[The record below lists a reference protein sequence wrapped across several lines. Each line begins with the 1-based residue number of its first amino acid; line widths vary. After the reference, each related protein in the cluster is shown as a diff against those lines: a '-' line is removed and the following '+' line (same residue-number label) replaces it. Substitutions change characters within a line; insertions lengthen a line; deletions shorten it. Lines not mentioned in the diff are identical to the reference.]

1 MKQFKKLFFCAVGIF
16 LLFDSCTT
24 DFQQVN
30 SNPTSPN
37 STTIAPLMNGI
48 ISSLLLGWDEQAS
61 ISNDWYYESTQLA
74 GETSLS
80 GYLMASGVNEIWNG
94 YYSTLQNINQAQD
107 LINAASDKESF
118 NNIQA
123 ILYTLKAYKTFRITD
138 QFGDIPYFN
147 AGKAYTGS
155 ATALHPAYD
164 KQQVIYDSLLVNL
177 SWAVS
182 NINTSSNPVSSKGN
196 AYATLGSY
204 DVLYGDNM
212 TKWKAW
218 ANSLLLRYS
227 LQIAEKDPA
236 TSAKYV
242 AIAFNANTF
251 IADGADVCMWPA
263 LLGGLDLSDRIWSFG
278 SGGTGYVRISS
289 TCWNL
294 MADGTNT
301 SDIFDPRAFVFAEP
315 NAAGA
320 WAPYVIGSGVADQ
333 VNPYDYTMTAGSPQN
348 MHGCIF
354 SPINYWLVRDEH
366 YIPEIIMTS
375 AETHFLKAEAYL
387 RGIGVSQSTTNAN
400 TEYQA
405 GITASVNFWYYI
417 AQHTN
422 TTEDPWTTVEPL
434 SFTPAQ
440 LTTLLA
446 NSKVAFTSST
456 SDDLNKIYAQEWL
469 DNFRQPWLAFNL
481 WRRTGLTPTDPA
493 AVEDES
499 HASLYRLTYPQDEA
513 VNNTANYNAELQTM
527 NSVNSTSFK
536 VWWMK

>member
-1 MKQFKKLFFCAVGIF
+1 MKQFKKLFFYAVGVF

-37 STTIAPLMNGI
+37 STTIAPLMNGV
-48 ISSLLLGWDEQAS
+48 ISSFLLGWYEQAS
-61 ISNDWYYESTQLA
+61 LSNDWYYESTQLA

-147 AGKAYTGS
+147 AGKAYSGS
-155 ATALHPAYD
+155 TSALHPAYD
-164 KQQVIYDSLLVNL
+164 KQQDIYDSLLVNL

-182 NINTSSNPVSSKGN
+182 NINTSSNPVSAKGN

-204 DVLYGDNM
+204 DVLYGNDM

-227 LQIAEKDPA
+227 LQLAEKDPA
-236 TSAKYV
+236 TAAKYA

-263 LLGGLDLSDRIWSFG
+263 QLGGLDLSDRIWSFG

-320 WAPYVIGSGVADQ
+320 WAPYVIGSGVPDQ
-333 VNPYDYTMTAGSPQN
+333 VNPYDYTMTAGDPQN

-387 RGIGVSQSTTNAN
+387 RGIGVSQSTANAN
-400 TEYQA
+400 TEYQT

-440 LTTLLA
+440 LAALLA
-446 NSKVAFTSST
+446 NSKVAFTAST

-499 HASLYRLTYPQDEA
+499 HTSLYRLPYPQDEA
-513 VNNTANYNAELQTM
+513 VNNTDNYNAELQTM
-527 NSVNSTSFK
+527 NGVNSTSFK